1 VAMSWSDEV
10 DPVSRGGDTP
20 LEDQQLFLPDVF
32 PDLPPDLGSQVQAAP
47 IEPWDPEAHRAGE
60 LRSRPLPR
68 SGPDPAGPPAVA
80 QAPAGEAEAPAEARA
95 RGGEATAAEE
105 TVLADRASDGEAPL
119 GETEPLAP
127 VQVGEEPRPQPS
139 LALGRILAIV
149 NQKGGVGKT
158 TSTINLG
165 AALAEEGARVLLVD
179 FDPQG
184 ALSVGLGLNPNAL
197 ELTIYNLLLDS
208 SVRFDEVVE
217 HTRVE
222 GMDLLPANIDLA
234 GAEIML
240 VSEVAREQSLQR
252 ALAPV
257 RNRYHYVLI
266 DCPPSL
272 GLLTV
277 NALTAADAVL
287 IPLECEYFAL
297 RGMAL
302 LMNSIQKIQERINP
316 SLQIEGILA
325 TMLDGRTIHGR
336 EVLSRV
342 TDAFGDKLFKT
353 IIHKTIKF
361 AEAPVAGEPILT
373 YAPNSGGAKE
383 YRDLA
388 REVMSR

>member
-1 VAMSWSDEV
+1 MSE
-10 DPVSRGGDTP
+10 P
-20 LEDQQLFLPDVF
+20 LPEPL
-32 PDLPPDLGSQVQAAP
+32 PDLGPSLLWEVP
-47 IEPWDPEAHRAGE
+47 DEPA
-60 LRSRPLPR
+60 
-68 SGPDPAGPPAVA
+68 PPASQQEQEEEVTPVA
-80 QAPAGEAEAPAEARA
+80 LP
-95 RGGEATAAEE
+95 T
-105 TVLADRASDGEAPL
+105 
-119 GETEPLAP
+119 
-127 VQVGEEPRPQPS
+127 
-139 LALGRILAIV
+139 GRILAVV

-165 AALAEEGARVLLVD
+165 AALALEGARVLLVD

-184 ALSVGLGLNPNAL
+184 ALSVGLGLNPNSL
-197 ELTIYNLLLDS
+197 DLTIYNLLLDS
-208 SVRFDEVVE
+208 SVTFDEVVQGS
-217 HTRVE
+217 RVE
-222 GMDLLPANIDLA
+222 GLDLLPSNIDLA

-240 VSEVAREQSLQR
+240 VSEVAREQSLRR
-252 ALAPV
+252 ALTPV
-257 RNRYHYVLI
+257 RGRYNYVLI

-302 LMNSIQKIQERINP
+302 LMDTITKIQERINP
-316 SLQIEGILA
+316 ELQVEGIVA
-325 TMLDGRTIHGR
+325 TMLDARTIHGR

-361 AEAPVAGEPILT
+361 AEAPVVGEPIVT
-373 YAPNSGGAKE
+373 YAPKSNGARE

-388 REVMSR
+388 REVVSR